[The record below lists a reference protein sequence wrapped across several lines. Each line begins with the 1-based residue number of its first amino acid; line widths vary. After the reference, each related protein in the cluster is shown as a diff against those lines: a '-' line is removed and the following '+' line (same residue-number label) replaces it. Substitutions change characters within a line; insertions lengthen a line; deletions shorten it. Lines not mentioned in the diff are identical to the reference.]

1 MKFVL
6 FDLLSALID
15 SWSLW
20 NEVAGDEE
28 RGRTWRM
35 DYLARTYDAGA
46 YVPYLELVAA
56 SAQATGLPKTS
67 AHEIEARWDEL
78 QPWPEA
84 ERTLRVLSRTATLG
98 VATNCSD
105 VLGRRAARRLK
116 APFEAVVTAESAGC
130 YKPCRRIYEAGAEA
144 LGALPEDVLFVAG
157 SPFDVRGAADAG
169 MSVAWHNRAG
179 LVDDGAQEC
188 AVAVLRELGELSDL
202 RLPGRRWPA

>member
-20 NEVAGDEE
+20 NEIAGDEE

-35 DYLARTYDAGA
+35 NYLARTYDAGA
-46 YVPYLELVAA
+46 YVPYLELVAV

-67 AHEIEARWDEL
+67 ANELDARWDEL

-84 ERTLRVLSRTATLG
+84 ERTLRALSRKATLG

-105 VLGRRAARRLK
+105 ALGRRAARRLEV
-116 APFEAVVTAESAGC
+116 PFAAVVTAESAGC

-179 LVDDGAQEC
+179 LVDDGAQER
-188 AVAVLRELGELSDL
+188 AVAVLRDLDELPDL
-202 RLPGRRWPA
+202 RLPGRCTA